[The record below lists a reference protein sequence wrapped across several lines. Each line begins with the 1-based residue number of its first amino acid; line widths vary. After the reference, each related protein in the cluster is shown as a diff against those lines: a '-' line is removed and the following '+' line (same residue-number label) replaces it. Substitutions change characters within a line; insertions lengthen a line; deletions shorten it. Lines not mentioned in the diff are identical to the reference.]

1 MSDEPILWR
10 FEKIEAVDV
19 HRAEALQV
27 APSRIDIVKMVASAL
42 RTAVSNGDVRIGCDE
57 SGANPRHL
65 RAIIQFH
72 VGRQLFDWFFNAHT
86 GYRAQFR
93 HRWEDGHAYN
103 AELVYRLRDEL
114 KSVEQKEITVRRL
127 NALFEDCGTLRSHG
141 NRILDSLD
149 PELSKVWFCKKLI
162 RPEGGISILRV
173 DLSGPRLTFND
184 YDSWGAPYA
193 QESDAWLDLKGAF
206 LGGTGLY
213 QIKDPIRR
221 AKDLQYSG
229 SA

>member
-1 MSDEPILWR
+1 MNDKPILWR
-10 FEKIEAVDV
+10 FEKIEADDA
-19 HRAEALQV
+19 HRAEALQA

-42 RTAVSNGDVRIGCDE
+42 RAAVSNGNVRIGFDE
-57 SGANPRHL
+57 SGTNASHL

-72 VGRQLFDWFFNAHT
+72 VGQQIFDWFFNAHT

-93 HRWEDGHAYN
+93 HRWEDGQAHN
-103 AELVYRLRDEL
+103 VELVYQLRDEL
-114 KSVEQKEITVRRL
+114 KSIEQKEITARRL
-127 NALFEDCGTLRSHG
+127 NALFEDCGTVRSHG

-206 LGGTGLY
+206 LGDTGLY

-221 AKDLQYSG
+221 AKDLQCSG